1 MDLKQHL
8 MYPFRDHSWVPK
20 MLLGSLICLIPG
32 VNLLVLGYGVAC
44 LRMGMRGWNSLPDWN
59 DWQDYLFE
67 GLAACA
73 ILLIY
78 MLVPIVL
85 SMALNAIPV
94 IGTVLTAIIALIVGL
109 LAPLSLAAYSAN
121 RQAVDALRI
130 SEIIKQLGNIIE
142 AYVTIYI
149 CEILVLS
156 IGLAIILALPYLAI
170 IGAFLIF
177 YSTLVFFYML
187 GHILR

>member
-1 MDLKQHL
+1 
-8 MYPFRDHSWVPK
+8 
-20 MLLGSLICLIPG
+20 
-32 VNLLVLGYGVAC
+32 
-44 LRMGMRGWNSLPDWN
+44 MGMRGWNSLPDWN